1 MISRVQTSRINKGIQ
16 VCEVLYLGTRY
27 NLKVSA
33 LAQRKVESFGEALTR
48 TPKLFTGQKQ
58 RLYQH
63 SAVCP
68 MRSFPMCPRR
78 PRRGEA
84 KQLVADGAEVCSH
97 ACFMK
102 HNSPPAS
109 FSPLVVPTDH
119 WLMVLLVLRR
129 AKKKKT
135 DTKGW
140 HTWRDKLMSTSP
152 LPSHVCFV
160 HQFRGEIIAADM
172 IKIKNSP
179 QKRFPMLPAAARLTN
194 HVSYRGLRKRDG
206 SHWVPPGWMSLRHTA
221 EHWWTLISSN
231 SHTAVEACKSVGA
244 ATREKHKIPC
254 KEELGTKYCK
264 CF

>member
-1 MISRVQTSRINKGIQ
+1 MLASWSTTAPLPHLARCGHTGGADWSLVNGSISSEK
-16 VCEVLYLGTRY
+16 
-27 NLKVSA
+27 S
-33 LAQRKVESFGEALTR
+33 
-48 TPKLFTGQKQ
+48 
-58 RLYQH
+58 
-63 SAVCP
+63 
-68 MRSFPMCPRR
+68 
-78 PRRGEA
+78 
-84 KQLVADGAEVCSH
+84 
-97 ACFMK
+97 
-102 HNSPPAS
+102 
-109 FSPLVVPTDH
+109 
-119 WLMVLLVLRR
+119 
-129 AKKKKT
+129 KKKKT

>member
-1 MISRVQTSRINKGIQ
+1 MARTNFLLEWGFRPSHLSFITAHYGQTAAVFTVCVGSFVFIRNAILWKCTVESVAAPLSVKKLRWIENTMISRVQTSRINKGIR

-109 FSPLVVPTDH
+109 FSPLWPH
-119 WLMVLLVLRR
+119 
-129 AKKKKT
+129 
-135 DTKGW
+135 GW
-140 HTWRDKLMSTSP
+140 CRL
-152 LPSHVCFV
+152 
-160 HQFRGEIIAADM
+160 II
-172 IKIKNSP
+172 
-179 QKRFPMLPAAARLTN
+179 
-194 HVSYRGLRKRDG
+194 G
-206 SHWVPPGWMSLRHTA
+206 
-221 EHWWTLISSN
+221 
-231 SHTAVEACKSVGA
+231 
-244 ATREKHKIPC
+244 
-254 KEELGTKYCK
+254 
-264 CF
+264 